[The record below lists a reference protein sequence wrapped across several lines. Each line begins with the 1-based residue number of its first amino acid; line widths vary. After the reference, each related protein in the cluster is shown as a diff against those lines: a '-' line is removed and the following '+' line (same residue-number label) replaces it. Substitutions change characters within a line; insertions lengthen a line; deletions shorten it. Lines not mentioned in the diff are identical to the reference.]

1 MPSRAPPGLAAR
13 RQKSPQKEA
22 QRQRERPALEVC
34 LGKVKKNKKNT
45 NFLPSSML
53 GLLVSAFLNLCYS
66 DIFREV
72 DGGIFRAF
80 YRIRISLAEESE
92 NDKTSPEVRK
102 SP

>member
-1 MPSRAPPGLAAR
+1 
-13 RQKSPQKEA
+13 
-22 QRQRERPALEVC
+22 
-34 LGKVKKNKKNT
+34 
-45 NFLPSSML
+45 ML
-53 GLLVSAFLNLCYS
+53 GLLVSAFLNLCYL

-80 YRIRISLAEESE
+80 YWIRISLAEESE